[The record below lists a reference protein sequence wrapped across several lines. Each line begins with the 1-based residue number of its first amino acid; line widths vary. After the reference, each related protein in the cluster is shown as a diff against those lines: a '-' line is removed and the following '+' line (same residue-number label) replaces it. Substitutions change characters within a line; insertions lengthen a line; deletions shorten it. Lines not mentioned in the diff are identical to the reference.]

1 MLDFLTK
8 VRRDLHQIPELGFDL
23 FKTKKYVKDLLIS
36 FGYNPV
42 TYAKTGLVVKI
53 KGVKEEAVA
62 FRADMDA
69 LPVNELTNVSYKS
82 KHEGVMHACGHDGH
96 TAILLGL
103 AKTLKDYPMPK
114 ESIILIFQPAEEGPG
129 GAKVMIDEGLIK
141 DYKIKKIFGLHLF
154 PGINEG
160 LIGIKN
166 GEMLAQNA
174 EFDYDIYGKSSHG
187 AQPHLGV
194 DSIIAASN
202 FIISLNQIVSRNI
215 NPLEKSVVTTGIVNG
230 GEARNIIAGKTSIK
244 GTIRAFNEK
253 TYNTLKEKM
262 TDLKL
267 GIEKSFNVSIKG
279 GITDGYPPVINDESL
294 FELVRKSFDKDDL
307 VYLEPYMFAE
317 DFAYYQQEVPGIFS
331 FIGTLNKEKEFT
343 YPLHSN
349 KFNFDEKVLL
359 NGLNYYFKI
368 IENLL
373 LY

>member
-1 MLDFLTK
+1 MLSFLTK
-8 VRRDLHQIPELGFDL
+8 VRRDLHEIPELGFDL
-23 FKTKKYVKDLLIS
+23 FKTSKYVKDLLIS
-36 FGYNPV
+36 FGYQPIS
-42 TYAKTGLVVKI
+42 YAKTGLVVKI
-53 KGVKEEAVA
+53 KGTKEEATA

-69 LPVNELTNVSYKS
+69 LPVKELTNVSYQS
-82 KHEGVMHACGHDGH
+82 KHDGIMHACGHDGH
-96 TAILLGL
+96 MAILLGL

-114 ESIILIFQPAEEGPG
+114 ETIVLIFQPAEEGPG

-154 PGINEG
+154 PGIKEG

-187 AQPHLGV
+187 AQPHLGI

-202 FIISLNQIVSRNI
+202 FIISLNQIVSRYI
-215 NPLEKSVVTTGIVNG
+215 NPLEKAVITTGLING
-230 GEARNIIAGKTSIK
+230 GEARNIIAEKTKIK
-244 GTIRAFNEK
+244 GTIRAFNEN

-262 TDLKL
+262 EDTKL
-267 GIEKSFNVSIKG
+267 GIEKTFNVLIKG
-279 GITDGYPPVINDESL
+279 GITDGYPPVINDHNL
-294 FELVRKSFDKDDL
+294 FKLVEKSFEKENL

-331 FIGTLNKEKEFT
+331 FIGTLNNKKGFNH
-343 YPLHSN
+343 PLHSHS
-349 KFNFDEKVLL
+349 FNFDEKVLL
-359 NGLNYYFKI
+359 NGLNYYLKI
-368 IENLL
+368 IENLF